1 MPSQLQEVAESLT
14 TSLNAATGP
23 TDETWVLDSWT
34 ADSRWFYE
42 SAKSAR
48 MDLEVR
54 VIPARYDIDTEFSS
68 RGKTQLLK
76 IVYVMVMQR
85 VGKPSATGGYGNTS
99 TINDLVQLTE
109 QIGRAIWELRTTVK
123 QDSGYSTLEVNAEE
137 IPFSQDQM
145 QSGTFLSTWEV
156 VYV

>member
-14 TSLNAATGP
+14 ASLNAATGP
-23 TDETWVLDSWT
+23 SGETWVLDSWT

-42 SAKSAR
+42 SSKSIRA
-48 MDLEVR
+48 DLEVR
-54 VIPARYDIDTEFSS
+54 VIPARYDIDPEFNA
-68 RGKTQLLK
+68 RGKLNLMK
-76 IVYVMVMQR
+76 VVYVTVMQR
-85 VGKPSATGGYGNTS
+85 VGKPSTLGDYGTTS
-99 TINDLVQLTE
+99 VTNDLVQLTE
-109 QIGRAIWELRTTVK
+109 QIGRAIWELRTAVK
-123 QDSGYSTLEVNAEE
+123 QDSGYSTLELNAEE